1 MDQLLQG
8 PACAD
13 VVEQGGAGILRYLKV
28 FTLEVTVPGVES
40 GAIDG
45 LTPEHCYGAV
55 LYDVPLLLGHP
66 LACLSPY
73 GVGLE
78 VWRSAAGR

>member
-13 VVEQGGAGILRYLKV
+13 VVEHGGAGIPRYLKV
-28 FTLEVTVPGVES
+28 FTLEVTVPGVVC

-45 LTPEHCYGAV
+45 LMPEHCYGAG
-55 LYDVPLLLGHP
+55 LYDVPSFGMPVAL
-66 LACLSPY
+66 
-73 GVGLE
+73 
-78 VWRSAAGR
+78 

>member
-13 VVEQGGAGILRYLKV
+13 VVEHGGAGILRYLQV
-28 FTLEVTVPGVES
+28 FTLEVTAPGVVR
-40 GAIDG
+40 GALDG

-55 LYDVPLLLGHP
+55 LYDVPLLLGHS
-66 LACLSPY
+66 LTCLSPY
-73 GVGLE
+73 DADLE
-78 VWRSAAGR
+78 VA